1 MLDLDP
7 LWQSICCSHSGS
19 GELHLALTANRMR
32 GHFYPYMGH
41 NPAPLLLV
49 ERHIW
54 NIIKFIW
61 ELARQLLIWKNIIQV
76 IPHFFLLGFSEM
88 SDYKSESCNVTIA
101 FFPLRLFQGQFQAST
116 LFGTSLFQQTK
127 NQPLARKSGSRVAY
141 WSRTNKPVMTEAG
154 LLWLN
159 KANNI
164 IHTVVWNAKY
174 RRKEAAVVCWGY
186 QSSTCPVQVLARET
200 KQMGRATCT

>member
-116 LFGTSLFQQTK
+116 LFGTSFFCFNRQRASPWQGKVVPEWLTG
-127 NQPLARKSGSRVAY
+127 PE
-141 WSRTNKPVMTEAG
+141 RTSQ
-154 LLWLN
+154 LWQRL
-159 KANNI
+159 
-164 IHTVVWNAKY
+164 
-174 RRKEAAVVCWGY
+174 GY
-186 QSSTCPVQVLARET
+186 SD
-200 KQMGRATCT
+200 